1 MMAAKKRQ
9 ELVEVFGLLL
19 ADMAHKWRRVLDQRL
34 KPKGLSQATW
44 RTIYYVQLAGTGILQ
59 KDLAIA
65 IGIVGPSLVRLL
77 DSLEDDGLLV
87 RRPTPNDRR
96 GKIIL
101 LTPEGEA
108 KYQEFRDIADAAREE
123 LLHGISGE
131 NLGAC
136 LDVLTQI
143 GGNADHIGS
152 GGKDG

>member
-1 MMAAKKRQ
+1 MAAKKRQ

-65 IGIVGPSLVRLL
+65 IGIEGPSLVRLL
-77 DSLEDDGLLV
+77 DSLENDGLLM
-87 RRPTPNDRR
+87 RRPSPNDRR

-101 LTPEGEA
+101 LTPEGES
-108 KYQEFRDIADAAREE
+108 KYQEFRDIADAVRKE

-143 GGNADHIGS
+143 GGNADRIGP
-152 GGKDG
+152 GGKHG

>member
-1 MMAAKKRQ
+1 M
-9 ELVEVFGLLL
+9 FGLLL

-34 KPKGLSQATW
+34 KPKGQSQATW
-44 RTIYYVQLAGTGILQ
+44 RTIYFVQLAGTGILQ

-65 IGIVGPSLVRLL
+65 IGIEGPSLVRLL

-87 RRPTPNDRR
+87 RRPSPNDRR

-101 LTPEGEA
+101 LTPKGES
-108 KYQEFRDIADAAREE
+108 KYQEFRDIADNVRKE
-123 LLHGISGE
+123 LLHGISGSK
-131 NLGAC
+131 LSAC

-143 GGNADHIGS
+143 GGNADRIVP